1 MKDNKNYR
9 VTLKDVARASGLS
22 LATVSNALAGRSSVK
37 DETREKLL
45 RVAEDLGYRS
55 SSLARSLRTGK
66 TGSIGFL
73 IADIT
78 APYYTEVIRGAEDVL
93 LENGYFLL
101 IGNSDYEAAR
111 ERSYI
116 NHYIDQQVEGIF
128 LVPHSLYSESVALVR
143 ETGIP
148 LILLNRK
155 HDSIS
160 NDLVGVD
167 YQDLTHT
174 ALNYLWEL
182 GHRKI
187 GVLVAASD
195 SSVTRDRLASIASFI
210 RHKGVSPETIV
221 TQSFGY
227 HTTVEGGRQ
236 AVGELLAQHRNI
248 TAVFAQDNVAVGVLT
263 GLAEMGLRVPEDV
276 SVIGLDG
283 LSLTDLPQINLT
295 TMHVARRDLGRMAA
309 EMMLERIRNP
319 SDVLKILRVRATLV
333 VRGTTAPSPPR
344 RG

>member
-1 MKDNKNYR
+1 MKGNKNNR
-9 VTLKDVARASGLS
+9 VTLKDVAHVSGLS

-37 DETREKLL
+37 EETRKKLMG
-45 RVAEDLGYRS
+45 VAEDLGYRS

-93 LENGYFLL
+93 LGNGYFLL
-101 IGNSDYEAAR
+101 IGNSDYDAAR

-116 NHYIDQQVEGIF
+116 NHYIDRQVEGIF

-143 ETGIP
+143 EAGIP

-167 YQDLTHT
+167 YQDTTHT

-187 GVLVAASD
+187 GVMVAASD
-195 SSVTRDRLASIASFI
+195 SSVTRDRLDSITSFI
-210 RHKGVSPETIV
+210 RHNGVSSETIV

-236 AVGELLAQHRNI
+236 AVGELLTQHRDI
-248 TAVFAQDNVAVGVLT
+248 TAIFAQDNVAVGVLT
-263 GLAEMGLRVPEDV
+263 GLSEMGFRVPEDI

-319 SDVLKILRVRATLV
+319 SDVLKILQVRATLV
-333 VRGTTAPSPPR
+333 VRGTTAPPPSR